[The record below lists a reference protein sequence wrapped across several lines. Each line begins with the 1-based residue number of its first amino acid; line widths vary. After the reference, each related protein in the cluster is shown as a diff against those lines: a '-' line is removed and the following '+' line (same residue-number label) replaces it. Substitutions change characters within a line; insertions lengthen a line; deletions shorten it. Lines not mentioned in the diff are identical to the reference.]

1 MTRRIAAPAE
11 DVDALVDGFRAAAL
25 SALLGETGWADCLSL
40 LAQGLPGG
48 NVSMFVQ
55 TDRNQPLPCYFVT
68 EGFDE
73 IMQLYLRDF
82 SAINPLWPGDPYA
95 EEGRATA
102 DIETLPRDQLERT
115 PYYQEFARHYPLRAT
130 AGMVIAPRPEESAAI
145 TLNMASTDP
154 GDVLRARE
162 RLARAWPVLRQV
174 VRHYRLLG
182 ERAWTAQGLAAQLEA
197 AGCELLVVGQGRAL
211 RFRAGPD
218 HGAALHRCDPVSRAL
233 RLTDARAD
241 AALGE
246 LLRSD
251 HAGRDTVQ
259 LEDARAQ
266 LTLVR
271 HQGDA
276 ETRLFCGPTVSVLID
291 PRRGLSGRQ
300 RMNMMVRRFGLTH
313 AERRALEGIVAGHS
327 IDEMARLHALSPETI
342 RSQVKS
348 LLARTETGSQLELLR
363 LYDRSTR

>member
-1 MTRRIAAPAE
+1 MP
-11 DVDALVDGFRAAAL
+11 
-25 SALLGETGWADCLSL
+25 L
-40 LAQGLPGG
+40 LATIGRVL
-48 NVSMFVQ
+48 FVV
-55 TDRNQPLPCYFVT
+55 LFVFS
-68 EGFDE
+68 GASKLFD
-73 IMQLYLRDF
+73 
-82 SAINPLWPGDPYA
+82 
-95 EEGRATA
+95 
-102 DIETLPRDQLERT
+102 
-115 PYYQEFARHYPLRAT
+115 
-130 AGMVIAPRPEESAAI
+130 IASTTQAI
-145 TLNMASTDP
+145 TDKVALPAM
-154 GDVLRARE
+154 
-162 RLARAWPVLRQV
+162 
-174 VRHYRLLG
+174 LLPY
-182 ERAWTAQGLAAQLEA
+182 TAQLEA

-218 HGAALHRCDPVSRAL
+218 HGAALHRCDPVSGAL
-233 RLTDARAD
+233 RLADPRAD

-313 AERRALEGIVAGHS
+313 AERRALEGIVAGHG